1 MTEQDLDRVYAQL
14 QQAVTE
20 QIPGQSSLFL
30 ARFALLAMQQINDV
44 DTISGL
50 IQAAS
55 LRKEELQHQPV

>member
-30 ARFALLAMQQINDV
+30 ARFALLAMQEINDV
-44 DTISGL
+44 DTISSL
-50 IQAAS
+50 IKAAS
-55 LRKEELQHQPV
+55 LRKEDFQPQAA